1 MSLTNGTYATKSHAN
16 LPVMAVGIYLAFYRV
31 SADHAK
37 GEGLIWCRSY
47 IRVRR
52 ERRCWLHYDVCT
64 IIYACCSEAESLVC
78 FIVYHAGWINK

>member
-1 MSLTNGTYATKSHAN
+1 MGSSFYATKSQAN
-16 LPVMAVGIYLAFYRV
+16 LPVMAVSTWPSIYRV

-52 ERRCWLHYDVCT
+52 ERRFWPYIMT
-64 IIYACCSEAESLVC
+64 IISACCSEAESLVR